1 MKMNQ
6 YTVPVTDFA
15 RSVDFYKA
23 LGLTLIVSAREEYA
37 RLEVPGDLSTL
48 SLSLVKDASPASGL
62 IYFEVD
68 DVDAAIT
75 TLKARDITID
85 EEPSDKSY
93 LWREAKLR
101 DPTGNRIC
109 IYHAG
114 ENRRFPPWRIA
125 AGDG

>member
-6 YTVPVTDFA
+6 YTVPVSDFDRA
-15 RSVDFYKA
+15 LEFYTQ
-23 LGLTLIVSAREEYA
+23 LGLNLIVSARGEYA
-37 RLEVPGDLSTL
+37 RFEVPGDNSTF
-48 SLSLVKDASPASGL
+48 SLSLAPDTQPASGL

-68 DVDAAIT
+68 DVDETVA
-75 TLKARDITID
+75 TLKSRGIAID
-85 EEPSDKSY
+85 EDPSDKPY

-114 ENRRFPPWRIA
+114 ENRRFPPWRL
-125 AGDG
+125 GQTG